1 MTTYTVGVGKTFAR
15 LSDLTERLLP
25 GDLVELYTPI
35 VDCVVL
41 DRPGQ
46 PGNPITIRGIGEH
59 PVAVDAA
66 GGRETFRLLGD
77 HYRLENLEI
86 TGGAFRGVN
95 HRNHDLTV
103 LGCYIHHNGNGIM
116 GADHVCT
123 GDIHI
128 NRCEFF
134 ANGAGLYAHQ
144 MYLCSYR
151 PGAQAIVE
159 HCYIHDATG
168 GANLKTRMPR
178 NLIRYNWLENAAS
191 YAVDMVDAD
200 KCNGIT
206 EGGDFYGNV
215 VLAAEN
221 YTTKQLVHLGSD
233 QDCSPGNRGRF
244 RLTHNLFV
252 TVSTMTRVINV
263 HGIVGE
269 VALYNNIFLGRRER
283 FAAAVGAGGWPLDT
297 QIGRIVARNNWIH
310 PGALECYIDN
320 DVPPVALDFTGTL
333 PDRADEPIDRPGA
346 TT

>member
-1 MTTYTVGVGKTFAR
+1 
-15 LSDLTERLLP
+15 
-25 GDLVELYTPI
+25 
-35 VDCVVL
+35 
-41 DRPGQ
+41 
-46 PGNPITIRGIGEH
+46 
-59 PVAVDAA
+59 
-66 GGRETFRLLGD
+66 
-77 HYRLENLEI
+77 
-86 TGGAFRGVN
+86 
-95 HRNHDLTV
+95 
-103 LGCYIHHNGNGIM
+103 M

-346 TT
+346 TTLAGLCDLAQNDLHLRPRAGSPCAAGADAGSPCLPAYEPVRAFLGIQGKPPRRSDAAAIRALGPFSPEE